1 MSYYIGRLRD
11 GAVPADYNGLQ
22 RYEIRKRL
30 GDFSASLLDGVEYV
44 VYRSMDDLR
53 IQKPH
58 GFYKSQGGKLKRN
71 KYLTAIT
78 ELRELLK
85 EVA

>member
-11 GAVPADYNGLQ
+11 GAVPADCNGL
-22 RYEIRKRL
+22 RHYEIRKRL
-30 GDFSASLLDGVEYV
+30 GDFSVRLPDGVEFV
-44 VYRSMDDLR
+44 VYKSESDLR

-58 GFYKSQGGKLKRN
+58 GFYKSQGGKLRRN